1 MSEAGGERRVA
12 PSMAFSLGV
21 IAATAPF
28 SLDAY
33 LPALPAMAD
42 EFGVSPQ
49 LIQLSLTA
57 CLLGLG
63 IGQLVAGP
71 IGDRFGRRNPMVI
84 GAALYAVASLG
95 CAFVVSA
102 DMLIAL
108 RLVQGLAGAVGI
120 VLSRAVVQDLT
131 EGRSAA
137 RTYSQ
142 MAAVSGAAPVVAPVV
157 GAVIIAVAGWRV
169 VFVLLAV
176 LGLVMIAIVVMVVG
190 ETRPRAMRTSLAFR
204 PVMLSFAHLLKDGV
218 FVRFALVVMLS
229 AAVLFTYISSAPFVL
244 QGAFGMS
251 ELEFA
256 LVFASVGAGLVLASQ
271 INARLLLR
279 FDPRRLLAG
288 AAVIQIAGILALC
301 AVIAGRIA
309 FGWSSVPLLV
319 VCLVWAVVP
328 CGAITPT
335 CVSLAMA
342 RSGARAGSASALLGV
357 SMFLVGAAVS
367 PISGA
372 GDPAFTMAVMMLAAS
387 CGVSALALARRRGD
401 PRGRRHTPG
410 V

>member
-1 MSEAGGERRVA
+1 MSEADGERRVA

-84 GAALYAVASLG
+84 GAALYAIASLG

-176 LGLVMIAIVVMVVG
+176 LGLLMIAIVVMVVG

-204 PVMLSFAHLLKDGV
+204 PVVLSFAHLLKDGV

-401 PRGRRHTPG
+401 PRGRHHTPG

>member
-1 MSEAGGERRVA
+1 MSEADGERRVA

-33 LPALPAMAD
+33 LPALPAMAE

-63 IGQLVAGP
+63 IGQLIAGP
-71 IGDRFGRRNPMVI
+71 IGDRFGRRNPMVV

-95 CAFVVSA
+95 CAFVTSA

-142 MAAVSGAAPVVAPVV
+142 MAAVSGAAPVIAPVV
-157 GAVIIAVAGWRV
+157 GAVIIAAAGWRV
-169 VFVLLAV
+169 VFVLLAC
-176 LGLVMIAIVVMVVG
+176 LGLVMIAIVLMVVG
-190 ETRPRAMRTSLAFR
+190 ETRPPDMRTSLAFR
-204 PVMLSFAHLLKDGV
+204 PVMRSFGHLLKDGV
-218 FVRFALVVMLS
+218 FVRYAVVVMLS

-244 QGAFGMS
+244 QGAFDMT

-271 INARLLLR
+271 LNARLLLR
-279 FDPRRLLAG
+279 FDPRRILVG
-288 AAVIQIAGILALC
+288 AAVIQLIGILALC

-309 FGWSSVPLLV
+309 FGVTAVPLLV
-319 VCLVWAVVP
+319 VCLVWAIVP

-342 RSGARAGSASALLGV
+342 RSGARAGSSSALLGV

-372 GDPAFTMAVMMLAAS
+372 ADPAITMAVVMLAAS
-387 CGVSALALARRRGD
+387 CGVSAIALARRRRGD
-401 PRGRRHTPG
+401 
-410 V
+410 

>member
-1 MSEAGGERRVA
+1 
-12 PSMAFSLGV
+12 MAFSLGV

-401 PRGRRHTPG
+401 PRGRHQTPG